1 MTWLEVLFWLAVAGL
16 GYVYLGYP
24 LILFFGSRWF
34 PRPVRKA
41 GWEPEVTILIAAFN
55 EERWIRQTIE
65 NKLALD
71 YPRERLQLVIVSDGS
86 TDRTAEIAATSQGER
101 VMVVQQQPRN
111 GKSAALNLG
120 ATHATGEILVF
131 ADANSLYQPEALRR
145 LVANFADPSVG
156 YVTGKLRYANP
167 DGTMTGDGCGAYM
180 KYENF
185 VRVSETTLGSVVG
198 VNGGIDAV
206 RRDLF
211 QPFHPDDLPDLVLP
225 LRVAAQG
232 YRVVYEPE
240 ALVTETANADPSSEY
255 RMRVRVSLR
264 ALWTLSDM
272 RNLLSIRR
280 HGLFAIQLL
289 SHKVLRYL
297 AFAFLPIAFVT
308 SALLWTSGWIY
319 QVAFLGQVALAITG
333 LMGLAAERRGYASR
347 MLSFP
352 YYFGLVNLAALH
364 ALILFVRRQRHRT
377 WQPRL
382 G

>member
-24 LILFFGSRWF
+24 LILFLVSRWF

-86 TDRTAEIAATSQGER
+86 TDRTADIAATSQGER

-180 KYENF
+180 KYEELRTCERNHTG
-185 VRVSETTLGSVVG
+185 VRG
-198 VNGGIDAV
+198 
-206 RRDLF
+206 RR
-211 QPFHPDDLPDLVLP
+211 
-225 LRVAAQG
+225 
-232 YRVVYEPE
+232 E
-240 ALVTETANADPSSEY
+240 
-255 RMRVRVSLR
+255 
-264 ALWTLSDM
+264 
-272 RNLLSIRR
+272 RR
-280 HGLFAIQLL
+280 H
-289 SHKVLRYL
+289 RRR
-297 AFAFLPIAFVT
+297 
-308 SALLWTSGWIY
+308 SARSVPTVSSGRP
-319 QVAFLGQVALAITG
+319 ARSGSSPS
-333 LMGLAAERRGYASR
+333 RRGAGVSG
-347 MLSFP
+347 
-352 YYFGLVNLAALH
+352 GL
-364 ALILFVRRQRHRT
+364 
-377 WQPRL
+377 
-382 G
+382 